1 MLVSSGNGGPPPEP
15 TPAFPGV
22 VSGEVTPPF
31 SPGIDDAPGAM
42 LLAMLGAPFKLFGG
56 PPSTPE
62 LPWRLP
68 WLRIPAPGLKLVVI
82 LVSYGAE
89 PTPAGE
95 EYPPP

>member
-56 PPSTPE
+56 PRPRQNS
-62 LPWRLP
+62 RGDF
-68 WLRIPAPGLKLVVI
+68 PG
-82 LVSYGAE
+82 S
-89 PTPAGE
+89 
-95 EYPPP
+95 EYPPPD